1 MSAVS
6 NLLTGAGDTA
16 DAYMQGSMLQG
27 QSLQDAIAALE
38 QNFGQTQ
45 QQFNPF
51 INIGSQAFKQQAA
64 LSGALGAKKQA
75 KAYQNFNMSPG
86 QQFLQQQAEKAL
98 LRNAASTGQLG
109 GGRTQQ
115 ALQEQAIG
123 LAQQNYQN
131 HFNQLGGISGSGIGL
146 LSQLGSL
153 QGQLGGNVANMTA
166 GIGQAQQQGLVG
178 AAQAQQQGMTD
189 LLGLGAMGAGTYLG
203 M

>member
-1 MSAVS
+1 MTAVS
-6 NLLTGAGDTA
+6 NLLTGSGNTA
-16 DAYMQGSMLQG
+16 DAYLEGSRLQG
-27 QSLQDAIAALE
+27 QSLEDAIAALE

-51 INIGSQAFKQQAA
+51 INMGTQAFRQQAA
-64 LSGALGAKKQA
+64 LSGALGADRQA
-75 KAYQNFNMSPG
+75 RAYQNFNMSPG

-131 HFNQLGGISGSGIGL
+131 HFNQLGSISGAGL
-146 LSQLGSL
+146 GLVSQLGSL